1 MWYLECHPLNSYLSS
16 KHVFKNVS
24 KNKQYLKMKTS
35 TQVVGTSGSQ
45 KSSMVCLQGM
55 TSQGTFRLGQLKPFL
70 SVMTPGSKKIGSR
83 LKAERTL
90 EMGKESISCT
100 CILFYAGNYKE
111 LFSSYFKKEC
121 RGKVM
126 DRHEQ

>member
-1 MWYLECHPLNSYLSS
+1 
-16 KHVFKNVS
+16 
-24 KNKQYLKMKTS
+24 MKTS

-55 TSQGTFRLGQLKPFL
+55 TSQGTFRLGQLKTFLL

-90 EMGKESISCT
+90 EMGKELNSIIYLYLVLCR
-100 CILFYAGNYKE
+100 E
-111 LFSSYFKKEC
+111 L
-121 RGKVM
+121 
-126 DRHEQ
+126 